1 MGTESIDKPISRIIG
16 SEQKINNADYKKDIL
31 PRLME
36 IKNNFR
42 ALSSLV
48 ENNSIVQAIIKKN
61 IENANI
67 KDSRKGQ
74 NNYSYDYSYNFWK
87 KLKSIIEK
95 ELKSLLDG
103 DVEDDARERK
113 INEIQ
118 KIKEELTEKLITIK
132 KNVEFVYLQYEEYV
146 LYQILAKTKSRYLFL
161 NDTEKEVIALDKLLV
176 SIERFDSGKGASFVS
191 YLSHNIY
198 KEISSINKKRIV
210 RRFSGIIREM
220 QGANTITQKK
230 IEQIFDFILYKYTQ
244 DGANYFMGE
253 LNSVPNELLE
263 KIKNK
268 VTKEFNLTK
277 EVSSRI
283 VDVIFA
289 GVGNDLSLYF
299 KDAHGEELF
308 LLDVIDNGLLTR
320 VGQDYKHTLKI
331 ASQITPEESIIKKEK
346 KELLRNVLEKVANN
360 NKESAIMKYRLLNG
374 RKKTLQELADEF
386 GVSRERIR
394 QIERNIFKKARV
406 KLEEMGYNFNDLH

>member
-1 MGTESIDKPISRIIG
+1 
-16 SEQKINNADYKKDIL
+16 
-31 PRLME
+31 
-36 IKNNFR
+36 
-42 ALSSLV
+42 
-48 ENNSIVQAIIKKN
+48 
-61 IENANI
+61 
-67 KDSRKGQ
+67 
-74 NNYSYDYSYNFWK
+74 
-87 KLKSIIEK
+87 
-95 ELKSLLDG
+95 
-103 DVEDDARERK
+103 
-113 INEIQ
+113 
-118 KIKEELTEKLITIK
+118 
-132 KNVEFVYLQYEEYV
+132 
-146 LYQILAKTKSRYLFL
+146 
-161 NDTEKEVIALDKLLV
+161 
-176 SIERFDSGKGASFVS
+176 
-191 YLSHNIY
+191 
-198 KEISSINKKRIV
+198 
-210 RRFSGIIREM
+210 
-220 QGANTITQKK
+220 
-230 IEQIFDFILYKYTQ
+230 
-244 DGANYFMGE
+244 MGE
-253 LNSVPNELLE
+253 LNNVPNELLE

-360 NKESAIMKYRLLNG
+360 NKESAIIKYRLLNG

-394 QIERNIFKKARV
+394 QIERNIFKKVRV

>member
-1 MGTESIDKPISRIIG
+1 MGTELIDKPIGRIIG
-16 SEQKINNADYKKDIL
+16 LEQKINNADYKKDIL

-103 DVEDDARERK
+103 DMEDDARERK
-113 INEIQ
+113 IDEIQ

-230 IEQIFDFILYKYTQ
+230 LNKFLILFYINILK
-244 DGANYFMGE
+244 MG
-253 LNSVPNELLE
+253 L
-263 KIKNK
+263 
-268 VTKEFNLTK
+268 
-277 EVSSRI
+277 
-283 VDVIFA
+283 
-289 GVGNDLSLYF
+289 
-299 KDAHGEELF
+299 
-308 LLDVIDNGLLTR
+308 
-320 VGQDYKHTLKI
+320 
-331 ASQITPEESIIKKEK
+331 II
-346 KELLRNVLEKVANN
+346 LWVN
-360 NKESAIMKYRLLNG
+360 
-374 RKKTLQELADEF
+374 
-386 GVSRERIR
+386 
-394 QIERNIFKKARV
+394 
-406 KLEEMGYNFNDLH
+406 